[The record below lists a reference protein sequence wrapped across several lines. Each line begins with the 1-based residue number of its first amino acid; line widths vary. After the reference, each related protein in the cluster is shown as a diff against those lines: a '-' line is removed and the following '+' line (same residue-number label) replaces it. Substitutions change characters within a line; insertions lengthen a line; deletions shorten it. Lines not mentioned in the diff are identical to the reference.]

1 MDRVGVM
8 VDCVGEREVVFLMAM
23 AKWSPTSWQAK
34 TALHQ
39 PKYPDGEAL
48 ARTMAKLRALPP
60 LVTSWEIERLK
71 SVLSDAA
78 GGKRF
83 VLQGGDCAEALDDC
97 TPDSITSKLKV
108 LLQMSLV
115 LVIGTG
121 QPVVRIGRFA
131 GQYAKPRSS
140 TTETRADVTLPSYFG
155 DLVNEY
161 SFTEEARTPNPHL
174 MIRGYEHAALTLN
187 FIRALIDG
195 GFADLHHPEYWDLGF
210 CENAELRAEY
220 LEMVEKIRESIR
232 FMESVSDAPIEKLS
246 RINFFTSHEGL
257 NLLYESAGTRTVPR
271 REGYYD
277 LTTHFPWVGERTRS
291 IEGAHIEFFR
301 GIRNPMGVKVGPS
314 ATAED
319 LVKLAEVLDPEMEP
333 GRLTFI
339 HRFGVGKIAEKLPGL
354 IKGMQEAGRNILWV
368 CDPMHGNTKSTAS
381 GVKTR
386 DFSEI
391 LDELTQAFEIH
402 EAEGSHLGG
411 VHFEL
416 TGEPVTECVGG
427 SGGLSESGLSENYR
441 SQCDPR
447 LNYEQALEMALLISR
462 RLHRNGG
469 EGAGLR
475 GIVES

>member
-1 MDRVGVM
+1 M
-8 VDCVGEREVVFLMAM
+8 VDCGGECEVYSLMAM
-23 AKWSPTSWQAK
+23 AKWTPTSWQTKA
-34 TALHQ
+34 ALQQ

-48 ARTMAKLRALPP
+48 ARAMSKLRSLPP

-71 SVLSDAA
+71 SVLADAA
-78 GGKRF
+78 AGKRF

-121 QPVVRIGRFA
+121 KPVVRIGRFA

-140 TTETRADVTLPSYFG
+140 TTETRDDVTLPSYFG

-161 SFTEEARTPNPHL
+161 SFTEESRTPNPHL

-210 CENAELRAEY
+210 CENAELRTEY
-220 LEMVEKIRESIR
+220 LGMVEKIGESIR
-232 FMESVSDAPIEKLS
+232 FMESVSDSPIEKLT

-277 LTTHFPWVGERTRS
+277 LTTHFPWVGERTRL

-301 GIRNPMGVKVGPS
+301 GIRNPIGVKIGPS
-314 ATAED
+314 AKAED

-339 HRFGVGKIAEKLPGL
+339 HRFGVGKIAKRLPGL
-354 IKGMQEAGRNILWV
+354 IRGMKDTGRRVLWV
-368 CDPMHGNTKSTAS
+368 CDPMHGNTKTTGS

-402 EAEGSHLGG
+402 EGEGSRLGG

-416 TGEPVTECVGG
+416 TGEHVTECVGG
-427 SGGLSESGLSENYR
+427 SRGLSESGLSENYR

-462 RLHRNGG
+462 LNVSTRSASR
-469 EGAGLR
+469 R
-475 GIVES
+475 G